1 MEPITIGF
9 SQIVVQSGVKMLTI
23 TESAQKY
30 LAELLGNHDEA
41 GVAVRIFVSEP
52 GTPSAE
58 SCIAYCKPGDEEEDD
73 IAVEYDGFNGFI
85 EQRSLPFLED
95 ALVDYASDR
104 FGGQLTIKAP
114 FAKVGKIDES
124 SPLDDRINHILY
136 TEINPGLASHGGEVS
151 LVEVVDD
158 GVAVLQFGGGCQGCG
173 MVDETLKEGVEKVLI
188 EKVKEIT
195 AVRDVTDHS
204 VRDNAYYK

>member
-1 MEPITIGF
+1 
-9 SQIVVQSGVKMLTI
+9 MLTI
-23 TESAQKY
+23 TESAQTY
-30 LAELLGNHDEA
+30 LADLLGNHEEA
-41 GVAVRIFVSEP
+41 DIAVRIFVSEP

-58 SCIAYCKPGDEEEDD
+58 SCIAYCKPGDEEADD
-73 IAVEYDGFNGFI
+73 IAITYDGFNGFI

-114 FAKVGKIDES
+114 FAKIGNIDKD

-136 TEINPGLASHGGEVS
+136 TEVNPGLASHGGEVS
-151 LVEVVDD
+151 LVEVVDG

-188 EKVKEIT
+188 DQVAEIT

>member
-1 MEPITIGF
+1 
-9 SQIVVQSGVKMLTI
+9 MLTI

-85 EQRSLPFLED
+85 EERSLPFLED